1 MADLKLFRKQNNLT
15 QDELGEY
22 LGIKKSF
29 ISRIEN
35 GFHKLPLEKL
45 SKLLDNNLGWNVSA
59 LLATS
64 ENEEVYSTNAER
76 FENVFPAEIVEE
88 MKEEIK
94 EEVVQAES
102 VPILSEDLTT
112 ATDINIRSYI
122 EENGDELERI
132 NPSQMLQQADLAE
145 KVMRSS
151 MLPTFAPGDIVFI
164 RFMKDKAKL
173 IDGDTYYFDLKSLP
187 TIIRKVKIEGE
198 KLRLIAQNPNF
209 GDIIT
214 DRNDIVS
221 VAKIVGLLR
230 MTFTDFYSD
239 IEETRK
245 QKEEQITT
253 LIDKHTSQVDNLI
266 EQINKA
272 GERENRLID
281 MLEKKLKPIKL

>member
-35 GFHKLPLEKL
+35 GFHKLPHEKL
-45 SKLLDNNLGWNVSA
+45 SKLLENDLGWNVSA
-59 LLATS
+59 LLTS
-64 ENEEVYSTNAER
+64 NDSEEVYSTSAG
-76 FENVFPAEIVEE
+76 FGSIVPAEVV
-88 MKEEIK
+88 EEIK
-94 EEVVQAES
+94 EEVAQEVAQAES

-145 KVMRSS
+145 KVMRAS

-187 TIIRKVKIEGE
+187 TMIRKVKFESDN
-198 KLRLIAQNPNF
+198 KLRLIAQNPAYA
-209 GDIIT
+209 DIVT
-214 DRNDIVS
+214 DRANIVS
-221 VAKIVGLLR
+221 VARIVGLLR
-230 MTFTDFYSD
+230 LTFTDFYSD
-239 IEETRK
+239 VEEARK
-245 QKEEQITT
+245 RKDEQITD
-253 LIDKHTSQVDNLI
+253 LIHTHASQVDKFI
-266 EQINKA
+266 EHIQDA
-272 GERENRLID
+272 GKRENRLID
-281 MLEKKLKPIKL
+281 LLEKKL

>member
-15 QDELGEY
+15 QGELGEY

-35 GFHKLPLEKL
+35 GFHKLPHEKL
-45 SKLLDNNLGWNVSA
+45 SKLLENNLGWNVSA
-59 LLATS
+59 LLTS
-64 ENEEVYSTNAER
+64 SESEEVYSTSTG
-76 FENVFPAEIVEE
+76 FESIVPAEVV
-88 MKEEIK
+88 EEIK
-94 EEVVQAES
+94 EEVAQEVAQAES

-145 KVMRSS
+145 KVMRAS

-187 TIIRKVKIEGE
+187 TMIRKVKFESDN
-198 KLRLIAQNPNF
+198 KLRLIAQNPAYA
-209 GDIIT
+209 DIVT
-214 DRNDIVS
+214 DRANIVS
-221 VAKIVGLLR
+221 VARIVGLLR
-230 MTFTDFYSD
+230 LTFTDFYSD
-239 IEETRK
+239 VEEARK
-245 QKEEQITT
+245 RKDEQITD
-253 LIDKHTSQVDNLI
+253 LIHTHASQVDKFI
-266 EQINKA
+266 EHIQDA
-272 GERENRLID
+272 GKRENRLID
-281 MLEKKLKPIKL
+281 LLEKKL

>member
-35 GFHKLPLEKL
+35 GFHKLPQEKL
-45 SKLLDNNLGWNVSA
+45 SKLLENDFGWDVSA
-59 LLATS
+59 LLIS
-64 ENEEVYSTNAER
+64 NENEEVYSTSAG
-76 FENVFPAEIVEE
+76 VPAEVV
-88 MKEEIK
+88 EEIK
-94 EEVVQAES
+94 EEVAAAES
-102 VPILSEDLTT
+102 VPILSEDLST
-112 ATDINIRSYI
+112 ATDIDIRSYI
-122 EENGDELERI
+122 DENGDELERI
-132 NPSQMLQQADLAE
+132 NPSQLLQQADLAE
-145 KVMRSS
+145 RVMRTS
-151 MLPTFAPGDIVFI
+151 MLPTFAPGDIIFI
-164 RFMKDKAKL
+164 RFMKDKTKL
-173 IDGDTYYFDLKSLP
+173 IDGETYYFDLKSLP

-214 DRNDIVS
+214 TRADIVS

-239 IEETRK
+239 IDEARK
-245 QKEEQITT
+245 QKEAQISNMIESHTT
-253 LIDKHTSQVDNLI
+253 QVDSLI
-266 EQINKA
+266 KEISKI

-281 MLEKKLKPIKL
+281 ILEKKL

>member
-15 QDELGEY
+15 QGELGEY

-35 GFHKLPLEKL
+35 GFHKLPHEKF
-45 SKLLDNNLGWNVSA
+45 SKLLENNLGWNVSA
-59 LLATS
+59 LLTS
-64 ENEEVYSTNAER
+64 NESEEVYSTSTG
-76 FENVFPAEIVEE
+76 FESVPAEVV
-88 MKEEIK
+88 EEIK
-94 EEVVQAES
+94 EEVAQEVAQAES

-145 KVMRSS
+145 KVVRSS

-173 IDGDTYYFDLKSLP
+173 IDGDIYYFDLKSLP
-187 TIIRKVKIEGE
+187 TMIRKVKIEGE
-198 KLRLIAQNPNF
+198 KLRLIAQNPAY
-209 GDIIT
+209 GDIVT
-214 DRNDIVS
+214 TRADIVS

-239 IEETRK
+239 IDEARK
-245 QKEEQITT
+245 QKEAQISNMIESHTT
-253 LIDKHTSQVDNLI
+253 QVDSLI
-266 EQINKA
+266 KEISKI

-281 MLEKKLKPIKL
+281 ILEKKL

>member
-15 QDELGEY
+15 QGELGEY

-35 GFHKLPLEKL
+35 GFHKLPHEKL
-45 SKLLDNNLGWNVSA
+45 SKLLENNLGWNVSA
-59 LLATS
+59 LLTS
-64 ENEEVYSTNAER
+64 NESEEVYSTSTS
-76 FENVFPAEIVEE
+76 FESIVPAEVV
-88 MKEEIK
+88 EEIK
-94 EEVVQAES
+94 EEVAQEVAIAES

-145 KVMRSS
+145 KVMRAS

-187 TIIRKVKIEGE
+187 TMIRKVKFEGD
-198 KLRLIAQNPNF
+198 KLRLIAQNPAY
-209 GDIIT
+209 GDIVT
-214 DRNDIVS
+214 DRANIVS
-221 VAKIVGLLR
+221 VARIVGLLR
-230 MTFTDFYSD
+230 LTFTDFYSD
-239 IEETRK
+239 VEEARK
-245 QKEEQITT
+245 RKDEQITD
-253 LIDKHTSQVDNLI
+253 LIHSHASQVDKFI
-266 EQINKA
+266 EHIQDA
-272 GERENRLID
+272 GKRENRLID
-281 MLEKKLKPIKL
+281 LLEKKL

>member
-1 MADLKLFRKQNNLT
+1 MASLKQFRKQNNLT

-35 GFHKLPLEKL
+35 GFHKLPQEKL
-45 SKLLDNNLGWNVSA
+45 SKLLENNLGWNVSA
-59 LLATS
+59 LLTS
-64 ENEEVYSTNAER
+64 NESEEVYSTSTG
-76 FENVFPAEIVEE
+76 FDSVPAEVV
-88 MKEEIK
+88 EEIK
-94 EEVVQAES
+94 EEVVAAES

-173 IDGDTYYFDLKSLP
+173 IDGDTYYFDIKSLP
-187 TIIRKVKIEGE
+187 TMIRKVKIEGE
-198 KLRLIAQNPNF
+198 KLRLIAQNPAY
-209 GDIIT
+209 GDIVT
-214 DRNDIVS
+214 ERTNIVS
-221 VAKIVGLLR
+221 VARIVGLLR
-230 MTFTDFYSD
+230 LTFTDFYSD
-239 IEETRK
+239 VEEARK
-245 QKEEQITT
+245 RK
-253 LIDKHTSQVDNLI
+253 D
-266 EQINKA
+266 EQINDLIHTHASQVEKFIEHIQDT
-272 GERENRLID
+272 GKRENRLID
-281 MLEKKLKPIKL
+281 LLEKKL

>member
-35 GFHKLPLEKL
+35 GFHKLPQEKL
-45 SKLLDNNLGWNVSA
+45 SKLLENNLGWNVSA
-59 LLATS
+59 LLTS
-64 ENEEVYSTNAER
+64 NESEEVYSTSTG
-76 FENVFPAEIVEE
+76 FESIVPAEVV
-88 MKEEIK
+88 EEIK
-94 EEVVQAES
+94 EEVAQEVAIAES

-112 ATDINIRSYI
+112 ATDINIRSYL

-145 KVMRSS
+145 KVMRAS

-187 TIIRKVKIEGE
+187 TMIRKVKFEDDN
-198 KLRLIAQNPNF
+198 KLRLIAQNPAYA
-209 GDIIT
+209 DIVT
-214 DRNDIVS
+214 DRANIVS
-221 VAKIVGLLR
+221 VARIVGLLR
-230 MTFTDFYSD
+230 LTFTDFYSD
-239 IEETRK
+239 VEEARK
-245 QKEEQITT
+245 RKDEQITD
-253 LIDKHTSQVDNLI
+253 LIHTHASQVDKFI
-266 EQINKA
+266 EHIQDA
-272 GERENRLID
+272 GKRENRLID
-281 MLEKKLKPIKL
+281 LLEKKL

>member
-1 MADLKLFRKQNNLT
+1 MADLKLFRRQNNLT

-35 GFHKLPLEKL
+35 GFHKLPQEKL
-45 SKLLDNNLGWNVSA
+45 SKLLENDLGWNVSA
-59 LLATS
+59 LLTS
-64 ENEEVYSTNAER
+64 NESEEVYSTSTS
-76 FENVFPAEIVEE
+76 FESTIPAEVV
-88 MKEEIK
+88 EEIK
-94 EEVVQAES
+94 EEVAQEVAQAES

-145 KVMRSS
+145 KVMRAS

-187 TIIRKVKIEGE
+187 TMIRKVKFEDDN
-198 KLRLIAQNPNF
+198 KLRLIAQNPAYA
-209 GDIIT
+209 DIVT
-214 DRNDIVS
+214 DRANIVS
-221 VAKIVGLLR
+221 VARIVGLLR
-230 MTFTDFYSD
+230 LTFTDFYSD
-239 IEETRK
+239 VEEARK
-245 QKEEQITT
+245 RKDEQISD
-253 LIDKHTSQVDNLI
+253 LIHTHASQVEKFI
-266 EQINKA
+266 EHIQDA
-272 GERENRLID
+272 GKRENRLID
-281 MLEKKLKPIKL
+281 ILEKKL